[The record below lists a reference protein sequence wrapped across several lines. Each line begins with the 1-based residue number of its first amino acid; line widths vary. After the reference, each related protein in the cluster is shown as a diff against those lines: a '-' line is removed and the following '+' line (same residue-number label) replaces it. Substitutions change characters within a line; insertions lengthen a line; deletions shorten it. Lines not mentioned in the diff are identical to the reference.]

1 MKKRV
6 IIISLDALSGSE
18 FSLISGKKGFG
29 KIIEEGAFCK
39 DELSVFPS
47 LTFPCHA
54 SIATGCTPGHHGIV
68 HNYLLKP
75 EADRDYWNFYASN
88 LKRRAIWD
96 YAAQDGKKVLSMS
109 WPVSSGAD
117 ILWSM
122 PEMTPAKPKIWQPEI
137 FDEQMQIFRDYGNG
151 KFAEEVFRDQP
162 NLIRYWFEGKQ
173 PELDEQMLEGFLKQV
188 CIRNFD
194 IALLHVYGMDNIK
207 HIYGRNSDEAHSYL
221 SLYDTYV
228 QKFLTFSDNK
238 REEGEDISVLI
249 TGDHAQKDVRY
260 LCYGNE
266 VLRRA
271 GLLSSANGHV
281 EDCDA
286 YFHGGGGMAYLYVFD
301 KEHKEKILEKCKT
314 LFEGNP
320 AVSEVFTA
328 DRAEELGCDPNAD
341 LIFAAADGYA
351 MERAMPKEL
360 VDKWGIGLSE
370 DLKADHGYLPDDES
384 YRTMFFAYGPSVRRH
399 FEISSMCITDIT
411 PSVCCFLGMKTDK
424 MDGIPVKDLFL

>member
-1 MKKRV
+1 M
-6 IIISLDALSGSE
+6 
-18 FSLISGKKGFG
+18 
-29 KIIEEGAFCK
+29 
-39 DELSVFPS
+39 
-47 LTFPCHA
+47 
-54 SIATGCTPGHHGIV
+54 

-271 GLLSSANGHV
+271 GWWRN
-281 EDCDA
+281 
-286 YFHGGGGMAYLYVFD
+286 
-301 KEHKEKILEKCKT
+301 
-314 LFEGNP
+314 
-320 AVSEVFTA
+320 
-328 DRAEELGCDPNAD
+328 
-341 LIFAAADGYA
+341 
-351 MERAMPKEL
+351 
-360 VDKWGIGLSE
+360 GLSIR
-370 DLKADHGYLPDDES
+370 LRQGA
-384 YRTMFFAYGPSVRRH
+384 
-399 FEISSMCITDIT
+399 
-411 PSVCCFLGMKTDK
+411 
-424 MDGIPVKDLFL
+424 